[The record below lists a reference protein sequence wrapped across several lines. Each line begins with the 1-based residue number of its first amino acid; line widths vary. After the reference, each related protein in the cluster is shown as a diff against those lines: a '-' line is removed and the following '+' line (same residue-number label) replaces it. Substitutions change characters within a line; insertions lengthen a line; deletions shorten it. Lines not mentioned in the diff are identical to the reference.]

1 MLPEFNCDIS
11 MTPWCNQEPLV
22 VRDKDGRVMVQ
33 CFGVCGGL
41 EVMNCCEIS
50 LICFKSHL
58 KQIRVLFAMPVVK

>member
-1 MLPEFNCDIS
+1 
-11 MTPWCNQEPLV
+11 
-22 VRDKDGRVMVQ
+22 MVQ